1 MSSRRSR
8 SGQPRTSSSRITPD
22 QIAHLVS
29 NLHAYVFQPGTILS
43 VIRTNVVRWLY
54 TPETHKKKS
63 ALHRYD
69 DVVSAD
75 MHVMLQDAC
84 NYIKTLQ
91 GEVGDLSRRLCQLM
105 QFTEDSDEAAFIRS
119 LLNNGRS

>member
-8 SGQPRTSSSRITPD
+8 SGQPRTSSRITAD

-29 NLHAYVFQPGTILS
+29 NLQQQIAEFRSMPTPSNQAS
-43 VIRTNVVRWLY
+43 VQAV
-54 TPETHKKKS
+54 
-63 ALHRYD
+63 
-69 DVVSAD
+69 
-75 MHVMLQDAC
+75 LQDAC

-91 GEVGDLSRRLCQLM
+91 GEVGDLSRRLCRLM